1 MSELR
6 VSTQES
12 LPVIQERNRIRQ
24 LLPRKRNSLR
34 LTTGQAGRGHDRLVA
49 QPASRVLAHAGMVLG
64 RDIPSA
70 IQVSIE
76 MIPTLP
82 TNECALRTTVVAGTM
97 PAAATPLRSMSR
109 IDRDHRTTPLF
120 GLVLNFRLE
129 AGEWPRVYP
138 ALGFRAPFGLHP
150 CANLLEV
157 FHYDRAAW
165 LGSPHDLLAQ
175 DVIGIP
181 PKP

>member
-64 RDIPSA
+64 RDGASG
-70 IQVSIE
+70 IQVYVMWNIVKAPA
-76 MIPTLP
+76 M
-82 TNECALRTTVVAGTM
+82 LRTSHA
-97 PAAATPLRSMSR
+97 
-109 IDRDHRTTPLF
+109 
-120 GLVLNFRLE
+120 
-129 AGEWPRVYP
+129 
-138 ALGFRAPFGLHP
+138 
-150 CANLLEV
+150 
-157 FHYDRAAW
+157 
-165 LGSPHDLLAQ
+165 
-175 DVIGIP
+175 
-181 PKP
+181 